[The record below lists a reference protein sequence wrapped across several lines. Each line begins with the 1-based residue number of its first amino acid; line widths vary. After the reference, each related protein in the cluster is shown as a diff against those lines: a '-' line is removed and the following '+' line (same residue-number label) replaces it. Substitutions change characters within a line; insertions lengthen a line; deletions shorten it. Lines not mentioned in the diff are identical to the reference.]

1 MLIQFKIA
9 NFKCFKDEAILSMR
23 AATHLKNDAKQHRFS
38 PIANKPDYQLL
49 PSAAIYGANASG
61 KSSIVQALYTM
72 RQMVLHSGNES
83 NSTTELPSFAHR
95 LHTTSIQEPTLFEII
110 FLHHNIKY
118 RYGFAIQK
126 NPDAVVEEWLYTS
139 DTTKQK
145 QKEVEVFYRK
155 EQDFDAH
162 NSFKI
167 GNSISKQGMVRP
179 NALWLSVAAQFNDP
193 IATNV
198 QMWWQKCY
206 TLSGMKT
213 EYKQFTAKESQKDPV
228 FKKQVLE
235 LMQAADLGIL
245 DFDIV
250 DIPDEE
256 IANLPKVIRDLL
268 ADKKVQM
275 GKSIKTHHQ
284 VYNEYNLP
292 TDVAFFDMDTDES
305 DGTMKY
311 FALAGPLLDALQ
323 SGDILVVDELESQLH
338 PLLTQKIIDLF
349 NKPQSNPNGAQLLF
363 TTHNTYLLESMPR
376 DQIWLTEKENYGAAT
391 LVAVSDYQ
399 VRENENVQRNYLLG
413 KYGAIPY
420 LQLFDSI
427 RTLPQKPHPTDA

>member
-1 MLIQFKIA
+1 MLIQFKIV
-9 NFKCFKDEAILSMR
+9 NFKSFKDEAILSMR
-23 AATHLKNDAKQHRFS
+23 AATHLKSGVAQYKFS

-49 PSAAIYGANASG
+49 PSSAIYGANASG
-61 KSSIVQALYTM
+61 KSSIVEALSFM
-72 RQMVLHSGNES
+72 LQMVLHSGNES
-83 NSTTELPSFAHR
+83 NSTTKLPSFAHR
-95 LHTTSIQEPTLFEII
+95 LHTTSTQEPSLFEII

-126 NPDAVVEEWLYTS
+126 NTNAIVEEWLYTS

-145 QKEVEVFYRK
+145 QKEVEIFYRK
-155 EQDFDAH
+155 EQDVTAH
-162 NSFKI
+162 SSFKI
-167 GNSISKQGMVRP
+167 GNTVGKKGMVRP

-198 QMWWQKCY
+198 QMWWKKCH
-206 TLSGMKT
+206 TLSGMRT
-213 EYKQFTAKESQKDPV
+213 GYQQFTAEESQKNPI

-245 DFDIV
+245 DFDV
-250 DIPDEE
+250 ADLSEE
-256 IANLPKVIRDLL
+256 EMLSKIIRGFLD
-268 ADKKVQM
+268 DKKAHI

-284 VYNEYNLP
+284 VYDEYNLP
-292 TDVAFFDMDTDES
+292 TDVVLFDMNTDES
-305 DGTMKY
+305 DGTIKY
-311 FALAGPLLDALQ
+311 FALAGPLLDVLR

-363 TTHNTYLLESMPR
+363 TTHNTYLLESIPR
-376 DQIWLTEKENYGAAT
+376 DQIWLTEKDNYGAAT

-420 LQLFDSI
+420 LRPFETITTS
-427 RTLPQKPHPTDA
+427 PQKPQAADV

>member
-9 NFKCFKDEAILSMR
+9 NFKCFKDEAVLSMR
-23 AATHLKNDAKQHRFS
+23 AATHLKNDVGQHKFS
-38 PIANKPDYQLL
+38 PIVNKPDYQLL
-49 PSAAIYGANASG
+49 PSVAIYGANASG
-61 KSSIVQALYTM
+61 KSSIVQALSVM
-72 RQMVLHSGNES
+72 LQMVLHSANES

-95 LHTTSIQEPTLFEII
+95 LHTISIQEPTLFEII

-126 NPDAVVEEWLYTS
+126 NPNAVVEEWLYTS

-145 QKEVEVFYRK
+145 QKEVEIFYRK

-162 NSFKI
+162 SSFKI
-167 GNSISKQGMVRP
+167 GNTISKMVRP
-179 NALWLSVAAQFNDP
+179 NALWLSVAAQLNDP

-198 QMWWQKCY
+198 QMWSKKCH
-206 TLSGMKT
+206 TLSGMRT
-213 EYKQFTAKESQKDPV
+213 GYKQFTAEESQKNPI

-245 DFDIV
+245 DFEV
-250 DIPDEE
+250 ADIPDEE
-256 IANLPKVIRDLL
+256 IANLPKVIRDLV

-292 TDVAFFDMDTDES
+292 TDVAFFDMETDES

-376 DQIWLTEKENYGAAT
+376 DQIWLTEKDNYGAAT

-420 LQLFDSI
+420 LRPFETITTS
-427 RTLPQKPHPTDA
+427 PQKPQPTDV